1 MFGFKSFL
9 SERVLDLFSFFFC
22 SFGIA
27 AISPFSHRLSFDH
40 LPAEIQRL
48 RCKVNFQALR
58 FVPHITSLGDALV
71 SRLRNPFWRSSK
83 DRKNVDH
90 LGDMTNSH
98 SRQEPGKFAVLH
110 LRFDKVDS
118 PLFTTF
124 LMMSVELFGRKKFIF
139 LCLY

>member
-1 MFGFKSFL
+1 M
-9 SERVLDLFSFFFC
+9 
-22 SFGIA
+22 
-27 AISPFSHRLSFDH
+27 
-40 LPAEIQRL
+40 
-48 RCKVNFQALR
+48 
-58 FVPHITSLGDALV
+58 
-71 SRLRNPFWRSSK
+71 
-83 DRKNVDH
+83 DH